1 MMTQL
6 HWNENIDISSQM
18 CKDIMHLTTAEL
30 GCWLFGIIILK
41 IYQFLYHLQ
50 GDHGV
55 SSPDVRPARRE
66 RVGGATQL
74 SPPTSWIQ
82 TGSSSSETPS
92 CLSLQVG
99 ESTVALLGGLVC
111 CPSSVV
117 SPAGRR
123 VCLGESLARME
134 LFIFFSTLLQRFRF
148 TAPPGVSVE
157 DLDLTPRVGFT
168 LNPSTHKL
176 CAVPCV

>member
-1 MMTQL
+1 MTQL

-55 SSPDVRPARRE
+55 SSPDVRPVRRE

-74 SPPTSWIQ
+74 SPRPLPGCRREVHQARRLHAFLCRWVNPPWLFSVVSSVVLHRWCLPQ
-82 TGSSSSETPS
+82 AAGFVSGRVWPGWSSSSSSAPS
-92 CLSLQVG
+92 CSASASLLHPG
-99 ESTVALLGGLVC
+99 
-111 CPSSVV
+111 CPW
-117 SPAGRR
+117 R
-123 VCLGESLARME
+123 
-134 LFIFFSTLLQRFRF
+134 TW
-148 TAPPGVSVE
+148 T
-157 DLDLTPRVGFT
+157 
-168 LNPSTHKL
+168 
-176 CAVPCV
+176 